1 MVSGGHGIGEL
12 RPRGGTPHPDAVSG
26 RGDDSAEVT

>member
-1 MVSGGHGIGEL
+1 MGSRGHGVGEL
-12 RPRGGTPHPDAVSG
+12 RPRGGTPPPDAVSA